1 MAITISGTDGI
12 VGAGFTVD
20 ASGVSVT
27 AGVGTFASIGA
38 GVSIPVD
45 GFTGTISEGR
55 LPNFNANKITSGTI
69 ADARFPATLPAI
81 SGANLTG
88 ITAGITEAD
97 QWRVNTSFNVN
108 GSSFIT
114 SNWERVDITGYDK
127 LGTGMSE
134 SSGVFTFP
142 STGIWNVIFW
152 TTVRPTDNTTMY
164 AGVEYYYTTDNSSYS
179 NVANFY
185 GGVSTTAFF
194 DCISASHIFDI
205 SNVSTHKIKF
215 RATSAS
221 TCGYSGNTSET
232 QLAATF
238 IRLGDT

>member
-1 MAITISGTDGI
+1 MALTLSGTNGV

-27 AGVGTFASIGA
+27 AGVGTFSSLQGSGA
-38 GVSIPVD
+38 NLTALPAAQLTGSLPAISAANCTNIPAANI
-45 GFTGTISEGR
+45 TG
-55 LPNFNANKITSGTI
+55 
-69 ADARFPATLPAI
+69 TLPAI

-97 QWRVNTSFNVN
+97 QWRVSSSFTVS

-114 SNWERVDITGYDK
+114 SNWERVDSTGWDK
-127 LGTGMSE
+127 IGTGMSE

-152 TTVRPTDNTTMY
+152 DTVRPVNNTTMY
-164 AGVEYYYTTDNSSYS
+164 AGVEYYYTTDNNTYN

-185 GGVSTTAFF
+185 EGIGTTAFF
-194 DCISASHIFDI
+194 GNISGSHMFDI

>member
-1 MAITISGTDGI
+1 MALTLSGTNGV

-27 AGVGTFASIGA
+27 AGVGTFSSLQGSGA
-38 GVSIPVD
+38 NLTALPAAQLTGSLPAISAANCTNIPAANI
-45 GFTGTISEGR
+45 TG
-55 LPNFNANKITSGTI
+55 
-69 ADARFPATLPAI
+69 TLPAI

-97 QWRVNTSFNVN
+97 QWRVSSSFTVS

-114 SNWERVDITGYDK
+114 SNWERVDSTGWDK
-127 LGTGMSE
+127 IGTGMSE

-152 TTVRPTDNTTMY
+152 TTVRPVDNTTMY

-194 DCISASHIFDI
+194 DCISGSHIFDI